1 MDGIHDLGGK
11 PGYGEVDRKGGEVV
25 FHDRWEAVVFAMANA
40 VARAGA
46 FHNIDR
52 FRHAIER
59 INPEAYLQHGYYGR
73 WLGAIENLLL
83 EAGIIDQSE
92 LNQRAVA
99 RGGSDAD
106 LVAAQ
111 PAGQPDAIGPSPGGV
126 GNRREVVDAPRFVVG
141 DGVRPRPDPVPG
153 HTRLPAYARGKVGQ
167 IIAWHQGWVFPD
179 TNAHGLGEKPQ
190 HLYTVQFRSED
201 LWCKRGF
208 SVSLDL
214 FELYL
219 EETTDE

>member
-1 MDGIHDLGGK
+1 MG
-11 PGYGEVDRKGGEVV
+11 
-25 FHDRWEAVVFAMANA
+25 
-40 VARAGA
+40 
-46 FHNIDR
+46 
-52 FRHAIER
+52 
-59 INPEAYLQHGYYGR
+59 
-73 WLGAIENLLL
+73 
-83 EAGIIDQSE
+83 
-92 LNQRAVA
+92 
-99 RGGSDAD
+99 RGGSDTD

-111 PAGQPDAIGPSPGGV
+111 PADQPDAAGPLPGGV
-126 GNRREVVDAPRFVVG
+126 GNRREVTDAPRFVVG
-141 DGVRPRPDPVPG
+141 DRVRPRLDPVPG

-167 IIAWHQGWVFPD
+167 IIAWHLGWVFPD

-214 FELYL
+214 FEPYL